1 MTGLSRIG
9 AWPSCG
15 ARRVAQTAP
24 NLIDHVTAHVPA
36 RQWVLALPIRIR
48 LSLASQPT
56 LLTPV
61 L

>member
-15 ARRVAQTAP
+15 ARRVAQP
-24 NLIDHVTAHVPA
+24 PHLVDHDNPHVPA

>member
-1 MTGLSRIG
+1 
-9 AWPSCG
+9 
-15 ARRVAQTAP
+15 VAQTAP

-48 LSLASQPT
+48 LSLASQPM